1 MKKFTK
7 IMPAVVLAA
16 ASLSLS
22 GCQDEDFGF
31 NANEIAYK
39 KNIEAVYGKIDP
51 QQDFNLAAQYQVTV
65 TPGASSNIKV
75 YAKSGA
81 GIQLV
86 GSYADIAGTTTLKFD
101 ALKDVT
107 EVMVSDGITA
117 QTVNIGGSVNFA
129 GTRAVHEGSHFGD
142 QITVT
147 KKGEWRYFTNDEI
160 TAYTAVA
167 PEEKENT
174 TKVTCN
180 YTLVSNGVFTIYP
193 IYYETSSYSTV
204 GIYFKDALG
213 GINMVDVYT
222 IKEGDDFEYYS
233 KGTVWSDAAQDY
245 VPVGWTHDADHSSNS
260 KCTWNAQDDPN
271 GYIVRSHG
279 IDINIPEGTVF
290 GMYIRIES
298 NVSTDLGD
306 YKWVNYSESDLNSS
320 FYRQTTIGGPKE
332 YINSQCLD
340 EKLAAFY
347 TVGDNT
353 YFSFEDWSTQ
363 CTDLNDI
370 VFMFGGNVPT
380 SADNDAQE
388 WIIACEDMSQ
398 TIGDNDFND
407 FVFKVSHGT
416 NFTTMNITPL
426 AAVGTYESDLYYGE
440 DKIGEVHQLV
450 NPSATPDANGLYSI
464 INGADMG
471 TPGPQK
477 TIAVDADF
485 TLQSYTPENYTGTT
499 NTTTRMGDFHIYCKR
514 NSHDN
519 TGDVDAVVISAP
531 DRGDAPAMF
540 CVPATYQIR
549 TGVKGQFVWTK
560 ENQGLS
566 LAYPKFSS
574 WLSNHSANQDWYQN
588 PVRDYLVSGDYLI
601 NEDLGGGNG
610 SSLNNMTPMSLS
622 DYAITMEVGDTKTV
636 TVNPGGSNGTL
647 SVIAGDTDKASATLD
662 GNTITITAN
671 AEGQATISVMMTA
684 SSDGNYAQQNKT
696 ITVNV
701 EAVKEESGFNVDNP
715 SLELTT
721 IDAPQIITI
730 KSKNNQTPVF
740 ANVQGSAANLGTI
753 TTANS
758 GNQDGEGF
766 YSWTFTVTPVSE
778 GEVTF
783 RINQES
789 DATYKNGS
797 QDVRITVE
805 KPRSTAGLTIGTALS
820 KIDVM
825 YGYHYEITVASG
837 TFDTTKGGT
846 LKVQYESKPSSNS
859 YITDTSCSMVTTNNN
874 WSVSNDGLCTI
885 TLSASDFEK
894 IAGGFFIGN
903 YASDQ
908 PKISTII
915 YTPAN

>member
-1 MKKFTK
+1 MF
-7 IMPAVVLAA
+7 V
-16 ASLSLS
+16 
-22 GCQDEDFGF
+22 GCQDYDLGMTVD
-31 NANEIAYK
+31 EIRYK
-39 KNIEAVYGKIDP
+39 KNFEEIYGKIDP
-51 QQDFNLAAQYQVTV
+51 QQDFNLSAQYQVTV
-65 TPGASSNIKV
+65 TPGVSSNIKV

-81 GIQLV
+81 GFQLV
-86 GSYADIAGTTTLKFD
+86 GSYSDIAGTTTLKFD
-101 ALKDVT
+101 ALKEVT

-117 QTVNIGGSVNFA
+117 QTVNVGGSVNFA
-129 GTRAVHEGSHFGD
+129 GTRAIHTGTAFGD
-142 QITVT
+142 QITVSR
-147 KKGEWRYFTNDEI
+147 KSEWREFSTGEI
-160 TAYTAVA
+160 KAYTTVA

-193 IYYETSSYSTV
+193 IYYYTGSWSTV

-233 KGTVWSDAAQDY
+233 TSKVWSEEAGGY
-245 VPVGWTHDADHSSNS
+245 VDKGWTRFEDHGG
-260 KCTWNAQDDPN
+260 DDECINQASAN
-271 GYIVRSHG
+271 GEGKIVRSHG

-290 GMYIRIES
+290 GMYLRVES
-298 NVSTDLGD
+298 QGGTALTDE
-306 YKWVNYSESDLNSS
+306 YKWINYSESDLNSS
-320 FYRQTTIGGPKE
+320 AYRQTTTGGPKE
-332 YINSQCLD
+332 YINTNCID

-407 FVFKVSHGT
+407 FVFKVSHGE

-477 TIAVDADF
+477 TIAVDAGF
-485 TLQSYTPENYTGTT
+485 TLQSYTPENYIGTT
-499 NTTTRMGDFHIYCKR
+499 NTTTRMGDFRIYCKR

-519 TGDVDAVVISAP
+519 TGDEDAIVISAP
-531 DRGDAPAMF
+531 ERGDAPAMF
-540 CVPATYQIR
+540 CVPATYQIS

-566 LAYPKFSS
+566 LAYPKFAG
-574 WLSNHSANQDWYQN
+574 WLSDHSTNQTWYQE
-588 PVRDYLVSGDYLI
+588 PERGYCVTGDYLVK
-601 NEDLGGGNG
+601 EDLGGGSG
-610 SSLNNMTPMSLS
+610 SSLNQMIPMSLS
-622 DYAITMEVGDTKTV
+622 DYAITMEVGATKTV
-636 TVNPGGSNGTL
+636 TVNPGGSDGTV

-684 SSDGNYAQQNKT
+684 STDGKYGQQNKT

-701 EAVKEESGFNVDNP
+701 EAVKEESGFNVDNT

-721 IDAPQIITI
+721 IDAAQTVTI
-730 KSKNNQTPVF
+730 KSKSNKLPVI
-740 ANVQGSAANLGTI
+740 ANVQGSAAALGTI
-753 TTANS
+753 TAANS
-758 GNQDGEGF
+758 GNKDSDDF
-766 YSWTFTVTPVSE
+766 YSWTFTVTPSSE
-778 GEVTF
+778 GNVTF
-783 RINQES
+783 KVTQASNE
-789 DATYKNGS
+789 TYKAGEQN
-797 QDVRITVE
+797 VTVE
-805 KPRSTAGLTIGTALS
+805 VSAPSLGTEITRQTGDKFVDQWCYKVSNIDTSKDLTITIVPQDGNNYS
-820 KIDVM
+820 VYVCD
-825 YGYHYEITVASG
+825 
-837 TFDTTKGGT
+837 
-846 LKVQYESKPSSNS
+846 
-859 YITDTSCSMVTTNNN
+859 NN
-874 WSVSNDGLCTI
+874 WTHIGDYKFNTVNGNPAQKVIPKNAFSSISESNPLIIGFYDQQN
-885 TLSASDFEK
+885 TLGA
-894 IAGGFFIGN
+894 
-903 YASDQ
+903 
-908 PKISTII
+908 
-915 YTPAN
+915 ANVKVYIKQ